1 MEIREDIEV
10 EDILNRILAEEQ
22 KRYMAND
29 RAYLARTLEDN
40 VAYWMRILKAAKDD
54 ITFRTRLYC
63 EIPIAMKDYTT
74 EEGEIPT
81 LWDYMY
87 CIQGL
92 DVVSERGFT
101 KGLYKD

>member
-10 EDILNRILAEEQ
+10 EDLLTRILAEEQ
-22 KRYMAND
+22 KQYMAND

-63 EIPIAMKDYTT
+63 DIPIAMKDYT
-74 EEGEIPT
+74 EEGEVPT
-81 LWDYMY
+81 LWDYID
-87 CIQGL
+87 CIQDL
-92 DVVSERGFT
+92 ECVDERGFT